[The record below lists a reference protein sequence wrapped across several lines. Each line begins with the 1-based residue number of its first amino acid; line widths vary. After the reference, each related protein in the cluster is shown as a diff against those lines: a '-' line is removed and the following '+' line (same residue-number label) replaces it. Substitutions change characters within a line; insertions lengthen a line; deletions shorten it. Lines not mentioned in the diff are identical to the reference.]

1 MKPITKDTKV
11 AVNVRKCTVDEKML
25 VIDCFRRLTGEGMA
39 GVETASRIAKYI
51 ILNGIFQNDWS
62 YSSGALL
69 SHVKLI
75 SFKKF
80 LKRINPYRG
89 KKWYVESESEEQKAK
104 IVKRLEKMGYN
115 RFDGENQSYILF
127 DGSMDYFLRYDKP
140 MCSYTKLTFFQF
152 MNLELPEKE
161 EPDMLQTLKNLVNAS
176 CGDTM
181 ENFRIALADAKAVIK
196 QLES

>member
-69 SHVKLI
+69 SSVKLI

-89 KKWYVESESEEQKAK
+89 ERWYIITEHEGQKTK
-104 IVKRLEKMGYN
+104 IVKRLKKMGYKEYGFQGGN
-115 RFDGENQSYILF
+115 CLFFDNI
-127 DGSMDYFLRYDKP
+127 MDYFTNIEESNYSCKG
-140 MCSYTKLTFFQF
+140 CTKITFSQF
-152 MNLELPEKE
+152 MNMELPEKE
-161 EPDMLQTLKNLVNAS
+161 EPDMLQTLKMKTFV
-176 CGDTM
+176 
-181 ENFRIALADAKAVIK
+181 KANSDYKDLLI
-196 QLES
+196 